1 MGVGGG
7 GLKTKTAL
15 TMETMWKY
23 SFSQMLNLVV
33 LSV

>member
-7 GLKTKTAL
+7 GLKKKTAL
-15 TMETMWKY
+15 KMETMWKY
-23 SFSQMLNLVV
+23 LFSQMLYLVV